1 MLNLIRYNSRLR
13 HIWDVLII
21 SCTIVSVF
29 LISYQ
34 AVFIRARTIEVD
46 LFIYLL
52 DLFFVAAMWVSAQTS
67 FKRFGVEVLDKKQIR
82 ERYLKKSFIWDL
94 IGVIPFEWLAL
105 PLIDQEYGIQL
116 FILLRLIR
124 LIRIRYVIIIYR
136 KWESESWSNSAMIRI
151 MRLLTLVILLSHL
164 IACSWFYSSHSAG
177 YPEDSW
183 VNRENLIDASPA
195 RQYLRSIYWS
205 ITSMTT
211 VGYGDI
217 TPRRSAEYIISIVV
231 MAIGASSYAF
241 IIGNI
246 ASLFSNLDISRTRHQ
261 NKVDSVFHFLNA
273 REVKPELIDQ
283 VNNYYEYI
291 WEKRR
296 GLNESELFNDLPDS
310 LRLEL
315 LKDLLKDQLN
325 QVPLFRF
332 SPENIKNEL
341 LKALELAVY
350 SPQSYVVNYGELG
363 DAMYFISKGHV
374 EVLDKN
380 GEKKEEMTQGDYM
393 GDLSL
398 ILKEHRSGSA
408 RCLDFVEVFILSEA
422 HFTRIK
428 KDYSG
433 FTGILK
439 EVSKNR
445 SEKALSLLLN
455 DIIL

>member
-1 MLNLIRYNSRLR
+1 
-13 HIWDVLII
+13 
-21 SCTIVSVF
+21 
-29 LISYQ
+29 
-34 AVFIRARTIEVD
+34 
-46 LFIYLL
+46 
-52 DLFFVAAMWVSAQTS
+52 
-67 FKRFGVEVLDKKQIR
+67 
-82 ERYLKKSFIWDL
+82 
-94 IGVIPFEWLAL
+94 
-105 PLIDQEYGIQL
+105 
-116 FILLRLIR
+116 
-124 LIRIRYVIIIYR
+124 
-136 KWESESWSNSAMIRI
+136 
-151 MRLLTLVILLSHL
+151 
-164 IACSWFYSSHSAG
+164 
-177 YPEDSW
+177 
-183 VNRENLIDASPA
+183 
-195 RQYLRSIYWS
+195 
-205 ITSMTT
+205 MTT